1 MRIKWTEEKISEEA
15 KKYSKRVDFQKNSP
29 NAYIAAL
36 NRKLLDKVCSHM
48 PKLKNHNWTYDELK
62 KIADRYDVY
71 REFVK
76 KENACYLYASRH
88 GFIESITSHMKKR
101 QKWDV
106 EKIKIE
112 ALKYQS
118 KSEFESNSP
127 SAWGAAKRLGI
138 YNEVTQHM
146 ILLGNHKKRMVYCVE
161 FSDNHFYV
169 GLTFNKFK
177 RFHAHTTQEN
187 SSVFRHIKKTGL
199 TPNFKELTDYIN
211 KDLATEKENYFLN
224 EYISK
229 GWIPLN
235 IAKTGGLGGNLKK
248 WSKEKVFEIAKKY
261 KTLSDFRKYD
271 SKAYHVSIN
280 HGWYDEITEILQKHY
295 KFNKYDE
302 EIVKNL
308 IKNYKNLADFRKFE
322 AGAYNFILKHKLK
335 DLLKDL
341 KRGDILKYNLE
352 NVKNEAKKYK
362 TKKEFMENSRG
373 FYNAALYN
381 GWIGEVTE
389 HMMSRFIW
397 TKDLVSEITKKYDNY
412 TEFIKKH
419 KSAYDA
425 AVKYG
430 WIEELTHHMKK
441 RKVWDYESVK
451 KEALKFKNRDAFRMG
466 SLGGYSY
473 AKKNNILDE
482 ITSHMEL
489 RNVKGYKKNVFI
501 CEFCGKKIGG
511 HGNIKRHIKVNH
523 SI

>member
-1 MRIKWTEEKISEEA
+1 MRIKWTEKKISEEA
-15 KKYSKRVDFQKNSP
+15 KKYSKRIDFQKNSP
-29 NAYIAAL
+29 NAYQAAS

-48 PKLKNHNWTYDELK
+48 PKLRNDNWTYDELK
-62 KIADRYDVY
+62 KIADKYDVY
-71 REFVK
+71 REFAK

-88 GFIESITSHMKKR
+88 GFIESITAHMKRRKR
-101 QKWDV
+101 WDSKKV
-106 EKIKIE
+106 RLE

-118 KSEFESNSP
+118 KSEFENNSP

-138 YNEVTQHM
+138 YDEVTKHM
-146 ILLGNHKKRMVYCVE
+146 VLKGNRYKRIVYCIE

-169 GLTFNKFK
+169 GLTFDKVK
-177 RFHAHTTQEN
+177 RFNSHITQEK
-187 SSVFRHIKKTGL
+187 SSVFKYIKKTGL
-199 TPNFKELTDYIN
+199 TPTFKELTDYIP
-211 KDLATEKENYFLN
+211 KEEAVEKENFFLS

-229 GWIPLN
+229 GWVPLN
-235 IAKTGGLGGNLKK
+235 VAKTGSLGSNLRI
-248 WSKEKVFEIAKKY
+248 WTKEKIVEIVKKY
-261 KTLSDFRKYD
+261 TTISDFRKYD
-271 SKAYHVSIN
+271 PKAYHVSHN
-280 HGWYDEITEILQKHY
+280 HGWYDEITKNLQSHY
-295 KFNKYDE
+295 KFYKYDE

-308 IKNYKNLADFRKFE
+308 IKNYKNLADFRKGE
-322 AGAYNFILKHKLK
+322 PGAYNFILTNKLK